1 MKFDLKE
8 IFKSKRNKIHAGI
21 GALALVLIVSG
32 GIYATNRAS
41 NMKEQAR
48 IEEEKQKDELAK
60 KEKEEKEKL
69 ELAKAEEQKARY
81 CNTLLFLFSKKELN
95 LVST

>member
-8 IFKSKRNKIHAGI
+8 IFKSKRNKIYAGI

-81 CNTLLFLFSKKELN
+81 CNTLLRVQTKH
-95 LVST
+95 